1 MIMTYNNLKL
11 NASLHKI
18 KSIQNSEKAKVK
30 M

>member
-1 MIMTYNNLKL
+1 MIMTYNNSNL
-11 NASLHKI
+11 NATLHEI